1 MATTLE
7 INAKEKRN
15 DKFQVVFFTL
25 SANGEDYEFSH
36 GAVPINLDTDS
47 KIKAWLIER
56 KDRLYYMILRKQFPG
71 ADTKYMDDP
80 DKSETENFQAWIQA
94 GHRNKVKVGEN
105 EQGQLVY
112 DYVVI
117 EKVPF
122 KSNHPKWISAI
133 KEVDAISNLADAKVF
148 LKKMVRYISR

>member
-80 DKSETENFQAWIQA
+80 DKSDIENFLAWVQF
-94 GHRNKVKVGEN
+94 GHKNKIGED
-105 EQGQLVY
+105 EHGDPIYQ
-112 DYVVI
+112 VI
-117 EKVPF
+117 EKVPL
-122 KSNHPKWISAI
+122 KSNHPRWIKAI
-133 KEVDAISNLADAKVF
+133 DEIEAISSLADAKVF
-148 LKKMVRYISR
+148 LKKIVRYISR